1 MSKSC
6 EILKKYKLKKKE
18 RFDEIYDLI
27 KKFAKEKEFKLLRGF
42 NDFNYIELLKGYSD
56 EVTHSR
62 IIAEFLNPFGS
73 HYQKTLFLKLFFD
86 TVGLQED
93 SLEKWEVYTEY
104 STKQNRRIDILLK
117 HKKHGYIII
126 ENKIYAEDQNMQIH
140 DYIENFIDEK
150 KPIKVFYLTL
160 YERLPNQYSL
170 GNYYIE
176 NNNVFNKNHEVI
188 ADYKNITYEDI
199 LKWLEF
205 SKKEVENI
213 CSLKEALNQYIKIVR
228 KVLNKEEDIMNLK
241 DFLLKDE
248 NREYL
253 IDLIENQNEIIN
265 NVDDECKKIIEEENL
280 PIVLENIK
288 LEIRKNIAK
297 NIKDFLK
304 DYLTDKI
311 FFDSEFGNTCKMNY
325 ILFEFSHNIYILFF
339 ENQDLFNLKIGK
351 KIKNECGENIEEIYS
366 LLKETSPWHVLRKLR
381 CFKEILINDFGK
393 NNLDFYIKFLK
404 TSEKDKLINEINNK
418 IISFIKGSK

>member
-1 MSKSC
+1 MTKSC
-6 EILKKYKLKKKE
+6 EILKIYKKE
-18 RFDEIYDLI
+18 KEKKFSKIYTLL
-27 KKFAKEKEFKLLRGF
+27 KKFAKEKELKLLRGF
-42 NDFNYIELLKGYSD
+42 NNFNYINLLKGYSD

-73 HYQKTLFLKLFFD
+73 HYQKTLFLKLFFE
-86 TVGLQED
+86 TVGLKNY
-93 SLEKWEVYTEY
+93 SVEKWEVYTEY

-117 HKKHGYIII
+117 HEKHGYLII
-126 ENKIYAEDQNMQIH
+126 ENKIYADDQNRQIH

-160 YERLPNQYSL
+160 YKRSPNKDSL
-170 GNYYIE
+170 GDFKIE
-176 NNNVFNKNHEVI
+176 NNKIFNKNHEVI

-213 CSLKEALNQYIKIVR
+213 CSLKEALYQYIKTVR
-228 KVLNKEEDIMNLK
+228 KILNKEEDIMNLK

-248 NREYL
+248 NKEYL

-265 NVDDECKKIIEEENL
+265 KADGECKKIIEEENL
-280 PIVLENIK
+280 PTVLENIK

-297 NIKDFLK
+297 NIKDYLK
-304 DYLTDKI
+304 DYLANKI
-311 FFDSEFGNTCKMNY
+311 FFDSEFGDTSKMNY
-325 ILFEFSHNIYILFF
+325 IIFEFSNNTYILFF
-339 ENQDLFNLKIGK
+339 ENQNLFNLKIGK
-351 KIKNECGENIEEIYS
+351 KTKNECGKNIEETYS
-366 LLKETSPWHVLRKLR
+366 LLKKTSPWHVLRVLK
-381 CFKEILINDFGK
+381 CFEEKLINDFGK
-393 NNLDFYIKFLK
+393 NNIDFYIKFLK
-404 TSEKDKLINEINNK
+404 TSENNKLINEINEN